1 MRMLSSKMQMW
12 KWTAAALALAV
23 APLQAGAEQLF
34 RWTAE
39 DGSVAYTDD
48 AKRIPERY
56 RSSAETIQT
65 SGITGY
71 ARYSPARG
79 EAQVAYT
86 EQLAAR
92 VERLREL
99 NRRLEIEAA
108 PVYTRGASVA
118 PEGGAEAYV
127 RVGDDLTVRV
137 PASDADA
144 APVVV
149 QDVRVR
155 RPDSIFTS
163 TDTVVS
169 QDGKVLLVVRGDR
182 HSQNPSSDTLD
193 ERDFVGSDD
202 FFVD

>member
-1 MRMLSSKMQMW
+1 MRKLNLKMQMW
-12 KWTAAALALAV
+12 KWTAALALA
-23 APLQAGAEQLF
+23 ALPLQAGAESLF

-56 RSSAETIQT
+56 RPSAETIQT
-65 SGITGY
+65 GGITGY
-71 ARYSPARG
+71 ERYSPARG
-79 EAQVAYT
+79 ESQVAYA

-99 NRRLEIEAA
+99 NRRLEIQAA
-108 PVYTRGASVA
+108 PAYVAGASVA
-118 PEGGAEAYV
+118 PQGGTDAYV

-137 PASDADA
+137 PGGTDG

-149 QDVRVR
+149 QDVRVL

-182 HSQNPSSDTLD
+182 HSQNPSSDTVD
-193 ERDFVGSDD
+193 EREFVSEYDFLND
-202 FFVD
+202 